1 MHIEY
6 SYHDS
11 SSNEIETKE
20 IISKVIKYPVNTIS
34 VLPTYLRSVKTI
46 IPSNIELCCP
56 IDYPLGI
63 IDSKSR
69 ISILETVIK
78 NGAKNVDIVC
88 PSYILCN
95 RKYDKF
101 REEIKE
107 VLTICSNN
115 NIKLRYMLEYRIYS
129 YELLYKIAQIL
140 LDHGVTTVL
149 PSTGYLLDDIN
160 DNILACVLIHKK
172 VANMNIICNGNVWNQ
187 KQVDTVQKADLYGL
201 RVNSIN
207 ALSIISEKS
216 QNNL

>member
-101 REEIKE
+101 REEIKKSS
-107 VLTICSNN
+107 LF
-115 NIKLRYMLEYRIYS
+115 
-129 YELLYKIAQIL
+129 
-140 LDHGVTTVL
+140 
-149 PSTGYLLDDIN
+149 
-160 DNILACVLIHKK
+160 VLI
-172 VANMNIICNGNVWNQ
+172 IILN
-187 KQVDTVQKADLYGL
+187 
-201 RVNSIN
+201 
-207 ALSIISEKS
+207 
-216 QNNL
+216 

>member
-6 SYHDS
+6 SYYDS

-20 IISKVIKYPVNTIS
+20 IISKVIKYPVNTIA

-63 IDSKSR
+63 IDNKSR
-69 ISILETVIK
+69 ISILEGAIK
-78 NGAKNVDIVC
+78 NGAKSVDMVC

-107 VLTICSNN
+107 AVTICSNN

-149 PSTGYLLDDIN
+149 PST
-160 DNILACVLIHKK
+160 
-172 VANMNIICNGNVWNQ
+172 
-187 KQVDTVQKADLYGL
+187 
-201 RVNSIN
+201 
-207 ALSIISEKS
+207 
-216 QNNL
+216 